1 MQTTP
6 PSETTDI
13 TYLRIEH
20 YSGHAEVIKAAE
32 VLLEQY
38 KQDAGKK
45 RLNDLPSWTS
55 VARKLI
61 ASLWIRD
68 DDSFRFGTKNEY
80 FTNGKRKQV
89 WLTSKTLKL
98 FKTARNL
105 GWMVETQ
112 AAVPPR
118 YSKKSDGGLAAVYTR
133 TPAFLQLLKS
143 LSVDDVEVDED
154 LPWVQLKDN
163 EGNILSLPSGYL
175 ESESYRR
182 TVSVLQSQYTLLLGT
197 SICKLTGSNPSPV
210 DPIDI
215 RYTRQWK
222 GNTGIGGRF
231 YSHFCNY
238 PKEERLSI
246 TINSEPVGSWDFSQ
260 LHPTLLLL
268 LEHGTG
274 EEPNLFS
281 TGDPYDMPEYPE
293 LTRAA
298 NKLFI
303 NTILNAKSRSAA
315 VRSIGSAHHYWNLFE
330 DTWVYETYSG
340 SEKRQGLPV
349 WPKKPQKAADEYIDA
364 FLFRHPA
371 FTDVAFKGLWGTLQ
385 LLDSEIMEEA
395 VHRATEMGIP
405 VLPVHDE
412 LVGPLSKK
420 AEIKQILIDS
430 FHEVTQGKFSDH
442 EPKMTWSTT

>member
-1 MQTTP
+1 MHTTP
-6 PSETTDI
+6 SNTTDV
-13 TYLRIEH
+13 TYLKIEH

-38 KQDAGKK
+38 KRDVEQE
-45 RLNDLPSWTS
+45 RLNALPSWTS
-55 VARKLI
+55 AARKLI
-61 ASLWIRD
+61 ASLWIRE

-80 FTNGKRKQV
+80 FNSRNRQQV

-98 FKTARNL
+98 FKTARKL

-118 YSKKSDGGLAAVYTR
+118 YSKKSDGGLAAVYAR

-143 LSVDDVEVDED
+143 LSVDDVEVDKD

-182 TVSVLQSQYTLLLGT
+182 TVSVLQSQYTLLMST
-197 SICKLTGSNPSPV
+197 NIYKLIGSNPSPV

-231 YSHFCNY
+231 YSPFCIY
-238 PKEERLSI
+238 QKEDRLSI
-246 TINSEPVGSWDFSQ
+246 TINGEPVGSWDFSQ

-268 LEHGTG
+268 LEHGVG

-281 TGDPYDMPEYPE
+281 TGDPYDMPEYPQ
-293 LTRAA
+293 LTRST
-298 NKLFI
+298 NKRFI

-315 VRSIGSAHHYWNLFE
+315 VKSIGSAHQYWDLFE
-330 DTWVYETYSG
+330 NKWVVETYSG
-340 SEKRQGLPV
+340 RQKRQGEPL
-349 WPKKPQKAADEYIDA
+349 WPEKPQKKAGEYIDA

-371 FTDVAFKGLWGTLQ
+371 FADVAFKGLWGTLQ
-385 LLDSEIMEEA
+385 LLDSQIMEEA
-395 VHRATEMGIP
+395 VHRATEKGIP

-412 LVGPLSKK
+412 LVGPVSKK
-420 AEIKQILIDS
+420 AEIKQILIHS

-442 EPKMTWSTT
+442 EPKLSWSAT